1 MSSKIRRL
9 PSNLINQ
16 IAAGEVVERPAS
28 VVKELVENAIDAE
41 ATQIDVIVRDGGKSF
56 LCVRDNGHGMSP
68 EDLELAIERHATS
81 KLADDDLFNIHS
93 LGFRGEALPS
103 IAAISRLS
111 IASGLRESSEAW
123 CLSVEGGIIGTLEPA
138 SYRQGT
144 QVEIRDLFYAVPA
157 RLKFLKMPTTEVQYI
172 TDVFNRLAMAY
183 PQVGFSFKTENRM
196 VFNFPSCSPDEGG
209 QLKRLSAILGDDFSK
224 NALSIHAERGGVT
237 VQGFTGLPTLNR
249 ANAQMQFLFVNGRP
263 VKDKV
268 LAGAVRAAYQDY
280 LARDR
285 HPLLC
290 LFLTLPNFSVDMNVH
305 PAKTEVRFQD
315 GALVRG
321 LLVSALRQG
330 LSTMGYS
337 ASTTVAEGTINS
349 FHIENSEKGFFH
361 SKPSFPKSSLG
372 FNASEKNFS
381 KGFKPSSQILPELSI
396 QPFVKSEKTI
406 PQDDVISY
414 PLGAACAQLHET
426 FIIAQTENGLVVVD
440 QHAAHERL
448 VYEKMKEDLKLG
460 IKRQVLLMPEVVTV
474 SEKDRE
480 ALLLRMTEFERFGL
494 VIEAFGKDAIL
505 VREVPALLKDIDI
518 KRLINDLAEEVEE
531 WGEALSLQEKV
542 EEVCSTMACHGSI
555 RSGRK
560 LTIAEMN
567 DLLRQMEKVNSSGQ
581 CNHGRPTYVE
591 LKLQDLERLFGRR

>member
-1 MSSKIRRL
+1 MSNKIRRL

-28 VVKELVENAIDAE
+28 VIKELVENAIDAG
-41 ATQIDVIVRDGGKSF
+41 ATQIDVIIRDGGKSF
-56 LCVRDNGHGMSP
+56 MCVRDNGYGMSP
-68 EDLELAIERHATS
+68 EDMTLAIERHATS
-81 KLADDDLFNIHS
+81 KLMDDDLFNIHT

-111 IASGLRESSEAW
+111 IASALKGSSEAW
-123 CLSVEGGIIGTLEPA
+123 SLGVDGGIIGALEPA

-157 RLKFLKMPTTEVQYI
+157 RLKFLKMPATETQYI
-172 TDVFNRLAMAY
+172 TEVLHRLGMAY
-183 PQVGFSFKTENRM
+183 PQVGFSLKTENRT
-196 VFNFPSCSPDEGG
+196 VFNLTPCEASEEG
-209 QLKRLSAILGDDFSK
+209 QLSRLSAILGEDFSS
-224 NALSIHAERGGVT
+224 NALAIHAERDGVT
-237 VQGFTGLPTLNR
+237 IRGFSGLPTLNR
-249 ANAQMQFLFVNGRP
+249 ANAQLQFLFVNGRP

-268 LAGAVRAAYQDY
+268 LTGAVRAAYQDY

-290 LFLTLPNFSVDMNVH
+290 LFITMPTSSVDMNVH

-315 GALVRG
+315 SALVRG

-330 LSTMGYS
+330 LSAMGHR
-337 ASTTVAEGTINS
+337 ASTTVADQTIAS
-349 FHIENSEKGFFH
+349 FQPERREKLAPTFSF
-361 SKPSFPKSSLG
+361 SQSFAPAPRPSVKP
-372 FNASEKNFS
+372 
-381 KGFKPSSQILPELSI
+381 LPELRM
-396 QPFVKSEKTI
+396 QPFVKSEE
-406 PQDDVISY
+406 ISTQEEPTDY
-414 PLGAACAQLHET
+414 PLGAACAQVHET

-448 VYEKMKEDLKLG
+448 VYEKMKEDLKTG
-460 IKRQVLLMPEVVTV
+460 VKRQVLLIPEVVNV
-474 SEKDRE
+474 NEKDRE
-480 ALLLRMTEFERFGL
+480 ALLTRASEFETFGL
-494 VIEAFGKDAIL
+494 IIEAFGKDAIL
-505 VREVPALLKDIDI
+505 VREVPALLKNLDIQ
-518 KRLINDLAEEVEE
+518 KLMNDLAQEVEE
-531 WGEALSLQEKV
+531 WGTALSLKEKV

-567 DLLRQMEKVNSSGQ
+567 DLLRQMEQVNSSGQ